1 MGRLTRSHDWSRTS
15 LGPISAWPQSLKT
28 TVGILLRS
36 PVPIVLLWGPDGVMI
51 YNDAYSSFAG
61 GRHPLLFGSKV
72 REGWPEVADFNDHVM
87 KVGLSGGTLSYR
99 DQELT
104 LYRNGAPEQVWMNLD
119 YSPVLDES
127 GRPAGV
133 LAVVV
138 ETTERVL
145 AQRALARTEERLSY
159 ALNAA
164 GMVGTFDWHI
174 QADTFYSDAR
184 FAAMFSVDPDKG
196 ETGAPIGEYFA
207 GIHPEDR
214 ERISDA
220 VNHAI
225 ATGERYTQEYRLLQK
240 DGTVRW
246 IEARGECLYDEEGKP
261 VRFPGV
267 AVDITERRRT
277 EATLRESEERFRN
290 VADNSPVMV
299 WVTGPDGSCTFLSR
313 SWYEFTGQ
321 TPETALGFGWL
332 DATHPD
338 DKAEAE
344 RIFLAANAKRESF
357 RLEYRLRRADGS
369 YAWAIDA
376 AAPRFGEDGEFLGY
390 VGSVVDID
398 ERKRLEVQLAET
410 SRRLDAIL
418 NNTQMAVFMMD
429 HRQHCV
435 YMNKAAEDLTGY
447 TLAEV
452 QGRPL
457 HDVVHHT
464 RPDGTPYPL
473 CECPIDRAL
482 PKNNQ
487 EQGEEIFVHKD
498 GRFYPVAFTASPIRD
513 EAGRPIGTVIEARNI
528 EQELRARAAMEAFNA
543 TLEQRVTEAIAER
556 EKVEA
561 LLRQSQKMEALG
573 QLTGGV
579 AHDFNN
585 LLQVISGN
593 LQLLAKDIAG
603 NVRAE
608 TRVQN
613 ALAGVSRGSKLAS
626 QLLAFGRRQ
635 PLEPKVVNI
644 GRFIKGMDD
653 MLRRTLGE
661 EIEVETVVSGG
672 LWNAQVDPG
681 QIENAILNLAINARD
696 AMNGQG
702 RLTIEAGNA
711 LLDDR
716 YALQHDVAAG
726 QYVMLAI
733 TDTGCGIPPEI
744 LDRVF
749 DPFFSTKPEG
759 KGTGLGLSMV
769 YGFVKQSG
777 GHIKIYSEVGQGTT
791 VRIYLPRVYEQED
804 VLTDLRTAPVR
815 GGSETILVV
824 EDDEDVRET
833 AVALLSDLGY
843 RVLKARDAT
852 SALSIIES
860 GLEIDL
866 LFTDVVMPG
875 PLRSPELARKARA
888 RLPHIAVLFT
898 SGYTENAI
906 VHGGRL
912 DPGVELLAKPYLRED
927 LARKIRHVLA
937 NQQQRNRVALSA
949 PDAAPPAARVAS
961 TKSWTVLLV
970 EDDELIR
977 SSTAEMLT
985 ELGHRVV
992 QAVDATSALKA
1003 LEADAVDILV
1013 ADVGLPDLSGAELA
1027 KRALEQRPGLG
1038 IIFATGDETVSAE
1051 DSLKRAVLLVKPY
1064 AEQELAQ
1071 ALSKAASPSR
1081 LDAAE

>member
-1 MGRLTRSHDWSRTS
+1 MAAATHLDFLDNSEMGRRTRAYDWSRTS
-15 LGPISAWPQSLKT
+15 LGPISSWPQSLKT

-36 PVPIVLLWGPDGVMI
+36 PVPIVLLWGQDGVMI
-51 YNDAYSSFAG
+51 YNDAYSGFAG

-72 REGWPEVADFNDHVM
+72 REGWPEVADFNDNVM

-104 LYRNGAPEQVWMNLD
+104 LYRKGVPEQVWMNLD

-138 ETTERVL
+138 ETTERIL
-145 AQRALARTEERLSY
+145 AQRALAKTQERLSY

-164 GMVGTFDWHI
+164 GMVGIYDWHI
-174 QADTFYSDAR
+174 QTDTFYSDAR

-196 ETGAPIGEYFA
+196 ETGAPIAEYFG
-207 GIHPEDR
+207 GIYPDDR
-214 ERISDA
+214 ERIGEA
-220 VNHAI
+220 VNHTI
-225 ATGERYTQEYRLLQK
+225 ATGSKYVQEYRLLQK
-240 DGTVRW
+240 NGTVRW
-246 IEARGECLYDEEGKP
+246 IDARGECLYDESGKP
-261 VRFPGV
+261 WRFIGTV
-267 AVDITERRRT
+267 VDITERKRI
-277 EATLRESEERFRN
+277 EE
-290 VADNSPVMV
+290 
-299 WVTGPDGSCTFLSR
+299 
-313 SWYEFTGQ
+313 
-321 TPETALGFGWL
+321 
-332 DATHPD
+332 
-338 DKAEAE
+338 
-344 RIFLAANAKRESF
+344 
-357 RLEYRLRRADGS
+357 
-369 YAWAIDA
+369 
-376 AAPRFGEDGEFLGY
+376 
-390 VGSVVDID
+390 
-398 ERKRLEVQLAET
+398 QLAEA

-418 NNTQMAVFMMD
+418 NNTKMAVFMMD
-429 HRQHCV
+429 ERQQCV
-435 YMNKAAEDLTGY
+435 YMNKAAEELTGY
-447 TLAEV
+447 TLAET

-482 PKNNQ
+482 PENNQ

-498 GRFYPVAFTASPIRD
+498 GSFYPVAFTASPIRD

-528 EQELRARAAMEAFNA
+528 EQELRARAALEAFNA
-543 TLEQRVTEAIAER
+543 TLEQRVAEAIAER

-561 LLRQSQKMEALG
+561 LLRQSQRMEALG

-603 NVRAE
+603 NARAE

-635 PLEPKVVNI
+635 PLEPKVVNV

-653 MLRRTLGE
+653 MLRRALGE
-661 EIEVETVVSGG
+661 EIEIETVVSGG
-672 LWNAQVDPG
+672 LWNTQIDPG

-696 AMNGQG
+696 AMGGRG

-726 QYVMLAI
+726 QYVMLAV
-733 TDTGCGIPPEI
+733 TDTGSGIPPEI
-744 LDRVF
+744 LERVF

-791 VRIYLPRVYEQED
+791 VKIYLPRVHEQED
-804 VLTDLRTAPVR
+804 VLTDLRTTPVR
-815 GGSETILVV
+815 GGTETILVV

-860 GLEIDL
+860 GIDIDL

-875 PLRSPELARKARA
+875 PMRSPELARKAQA
-888 RLPHIAVLFT
+888 RLPHMAVLFT

-912 DPGVELLAKPYLRED
+912 DPGVELLPKPYSRED

-937 NQQQRNRVALSA
+937 NQQQRNQ
-949 PDAAPPAARVAS
+949 VAS
-961 TKSWTVLLV
+961 SSPSHTTATAAKVASITSWTVLLV
-970 EDDELIR
+970 EDDDLIR
-977 SSTAEMLT
+977 SSTAEMLA
-985 ELGHRVV
+985 ELGHTVV
-992 QAVDATSALKA
+992 QAADAKSALKA
-1003 LEADAVDILV
+1003 LEAGPVDVLV
-1013 ADVGLPDLSGAELA
+1013 TDVGLPDLSGVELA
-1027 KRALEQRPGLG
+1027 RRASEDRPRLG
-1038 IIFATGDETVSAE
+1038 VVFATGDDAVSAE
-1051 DSLKRAVLLVKPY
+1051 QDLENAVLLVKPY
-1064 AEQELAQ
+1064 AVQDLAQ
-1071 ALSKAASPSR
+1071 ALASAVSSAR

>member
-1 MGRLTRSHDWSRTS
+1 MSSMRTIPSSEMLAATDLGFLGDSEMGQLTRSYDWSRTS

-36 PVPIVLLWGPDGVMI
+36 PVPIVLLWGSDGVMI
-51 YNDAYSSFAG
+51 YNDAYSGFAG

-72 REGWPEVADFNDHVM
+72 REGWPEVADFNDNVM
-87 KVGLSGGTLSYR
+87 KVGLGGGTLSYR

-104 LYRNGAPEQVWMNLD
+104 LYRKGAPEQVWMNLD

-138 ETTERVL
+138 ETTERIL
-145 AQRALARTEERLSY
+145 AERALAKTEERLSY

-164 GMVGTFDWHI
+164 GMVGIYDWHI
-174 QADTFYSDAR
+174 QTDTFYSDAR

-196 ETGAPIGEYFA
+196 EIGAPIAEYFG
-207 GIHPEDR
+207 GIHPDDR
-214 ERISDA
+214 GRIGEA
-220 VNHAI
+220 VNQTI
-225 ATGERYTQEYRLLQK
+225 ATGSKYAQEYRLLQP
-240 DGTVRW
+240 DGTIRW
-246 IEARGECLYDEEGKP
+246 IDARGECLYDDDGKP
-261 VRFPGV
+261 WRFIGTV
-267 AVDITERRRT
+267 VDITERKRI
-277 EATLRESEERFRN
+277 EE
-290 VADNSPVMV
+290 
-299 WVTGPDGSCTFLSR
+299 
-313 SWYEFTGQ
+313 
-321 TPETALGFGWL
+321 
-332 DATHPD
+332 
-338 DKAEAE
+338 
-344 RIFLAANAKRESF
+344 
-357 RLEYRLRRADGS
+357 
-369 YAWAIDA
+369 
-376 AAPRFGEDGEFLGY
+376 
-390 VGSVVDID
+390 
-398 ERKRLEVQLAET
+398 QLAET

-429 HRQHCV
+429 DRQQCV

-447 TLAEV
+447 TFAETRR
-452 QGRPL
+452 RPL
-457 HDVVHHT
+457 HDVIHHT
-464 RPDGTPYPL
+464 RPDGTPYPQ
-473 CECPIDRAL
+473 CDCPIDRAL

-487 EQGEEIFVHKD
+487 EQGEEVFVHKD
-498 GRFYPVAFTASPIRD
+498 GSFYPVAFTASPIRD

-528 EQELRARAAMEAFNA
+528 EEELRARAALEAFNA
-543 TLEQRVTEAIAER
+543 TLEQRVTDAIAER
-556 EKVEA
+556 EKVES
-561 LLRQSQKMEALG
+561 LLRNSQKMEALG

-593 LQLLAKDIAG
+593 LQLLTKDLAG
-603 NVRAE
+603 NARAE
-608 TRVQN
+608 ARVQN
-613 ALAGVSRGSKLAS
+613 ALAGVSRGSKLAA

-635 PLEPKVVNI
+635 PLEPKVVNV

-653 MLRRTLGE
+653 MLRRALGE
-661 EIEVETVVSGG
+661 EIDIETVVSGG
-672 LWNAQVDPG
+672 LWNTQVDPG

-696 AMNGQG
+696 AMGGRG

-716 YALQHDVAAG
+716 YALQHDVGAG
-726 QYVMLAI
+726 QYVLLAV
-733 TDTGCGIPPEI
+733 TDTGSGIAPEI

-777 GHIKIYSEVGQGTT
+777 GHIKLYSEVGQGTT
-791 VRIYLPRVYEQED
+791 VKIYLPRVHGQED
-804 VLTDLRTAPVR
+804 VLTDLRTVPVQ
-815 GGSETILVV
+815 GGTETILVV
-824 EDDEDVRET
+824 EDDDEVRET

-852 SALSIIES
+852 SALNVIES
-860 GLEIDL
+860 GLDIDL

-875 PLRSPELARKARA
+875 PLRSPELARKARL

-912 DPGVELLAKPYLRED
+912 DPGVELLPKPYSRED

-937 NQQQRNRVALSA
+937 NQQQRNRAASA
-949 PDAAPPAARVAS
+949 PAAHTEAAAMKVSNVAH
-961 TKSWTVLLV
+961 WTVLLV

-977 SSTAEMLT
+977 SSTAEMLAG
-985 ELGHRVV
+985 LGHTVLE
-992 QAVDATSALKA
+992 AEDAASALTL
-1003 LEADAVDILV
+1003 LEARSINLLV

-1027 KRALEQRPGLG
+1027 RRAMRIRPGLG
-1038 IIFATGDETVSAE
+1038 IVFATGDESVSTEPDLA
-1051 DSLKRAVLLVKPY
+1051 SAVLLVKPY
-1064 AEQELAQ
+1064 AEEELAQ
-1071 ALSKAASPSR
+1071 ALASAVARSK

>member
-1 MGRLTRSHDWSRTS
+1 MSSMLTTPSGETLAATDLDFLGNSEMGQLTRSYDWSRTS

-51 YNDAYSSFAG
+51 YNDAYSDFAG
-61 GRHPLLFGSKV
+61 GRHPHLFGSKV
-72 REGWPEVADFNDHVM
+72 REGWPEVADFNDNVM

-104 LYRNGAPEQVWMNLD
+104 LYRKGAPEQVWMNLD

-127 GRPAGV
+127 GQPAGV

-138 ETTERVL
+138 ETTERIL
-145 AQRALARTEERLSY
+145 AQRALAKTEERLSY

-164 GMVGTFDWHI
+164 GMVGIYDWHI
-174 QADTFYSDAR
+174 QTDTFYSDAR
-184 FAAMFSVDPDKG
+184 FAAMFSVDPNKG
-196 ETGAPIGEYFA
+196 ETGAPIAEYFG
-207 GIHPEDR
+207 GIHPDDR
-214 ERISDA
+214 ERIGEA
-220 VNHAI
+220 VNHTI
-225 ATGERYTQEYRLLQK
+225 ATGCKYVQEYRLLQQ
-240 DGTVRW
+240 DGTTRW
-246 IEARGECLYDEEGKP
+246 IDARGECLYDDNGKP
-261 VRFPGV
+261 WRFIGTV
-267 AVDITERRRT
+267 VDIT
-277 EATLRESEERFRN
+277 
-290 VADNSPVMV
+290 
-299 WVTGPDGSCTFLSR
+299 
-313 SWYEFTGQ
+313 Q
-321 TPETALGFGWL
+321 
-332 DATHPD
+332 
-338 DKAEAE
+338 
-344 RIFLAANAKRESF
+344 
-357 RLEYRLRRADGS
+357 
-369 YAWAIDA
+369 
-376 AAPRFGEDGEFLGY
+376 
-390 VGSVVDID
+390 
-398 ERKRLEVQLAET
+398 RKRIEEQLAET

-418 NNTQMAVFMMD
+418 NNTKMAVFMMND
-429 HRQHCV
+429 RHQCV

-447 TLAEV
+447 TLFET

-457 HDVVHHT
+457 HDVIHHT
-464 RPDGTPYPL
+464 HPDGTPYPL
-473 CECPIDRAL
+473 CDCPIDRAL
-482 PKNNQ
+482 PENNQ
-487 EQGEEIFVHKD
+487 EQGEEIFIHKD
-498 GRFYPVAFTASPIRD
+498 GSFYPVAFTASPIRD
-513 EAGRPIGTVIEARNI
+513 EAGRPVGTVIEARNI
-528 EQELRARAAMEAFNA
+528 EQELRARAALEAFNA
-543 TLEQRVTEAIAER
+543 TLEQRVTEAVAER

-603 NVRAE
+603 NERAE
-608 TRVQN
+608 ARVQN
-613 ALAGVSRGSKLAS
+613 ALVGVSRGSKLAA

-635 PLEPKVVNI
+635 PLEPKVVNV

-653 MLRRTLGE
+653 MLRRALGE

-672 LWNAQVDPG
+672 LWNTQIDPG

-696 AMNGQG
+696 AMNGRG

-733 TDTGCGIPPEI
+733 TDTGCGIPPDIME
-744 LDRVF
+744 RVF

-791 VRIYLPRVYEQED
+791 VKIYLPRVHDRED

-824 EDDEDVRET
+824 EDDDEVRET

-860 GLEIDL
+860 GLDIDL

-875 PLRSPELARKARA
+875 PLRSPELARKARL

-912 DPGVELLAKPYLRED
+912 DPGVELLPKPYSRED

-937 NQQQRNRVALSA
+937 NQQQRNR
-949 PDAAPPAARVAS
+949 AATASQSEAPAANIAS
-961 TKSWTVLLV
+961 ITHWTVLLV
-970 EDDELIR
+970 EDDDLIR
-977 SSTAEMLT
+977 SSTAEMLA
-985 ELGHRVV
+985 ELGHTVI
-992 QAVDATSALKA
+992 QAADAKSALTV
-1003 LEADAVDILV
+1003 LEGDPVDILV
-1013 ADVGLPDLSGAELA
+1013 TDVGLPDLSGIELA
-1027 KRALEQRPGLG
+1027 RRALESRSGLG
-1038 IIFATGDETVSAE
+1038 IVFATGDEAVSTE
-1051 DSLKRAVLLVKPY
+1051 QDLQKAVLLAKPY
-1064 AEQELAQ
+1064 AVQDLAQ
-1071 ALSKAASPSR
+1071 ALASAVSGPR

>member
-1 MGRLTRSHDWSRTS
+1 MSMISTIPSAEMADAANLDFLDNSEMGQRTRGYDWSQTS
-15 LGPISAWPQSLKT
+15 LGPISAWPQSLRT
-28 TVGILLRS
+28 TVGTLLRS
-36 PVPIVLLWGPDGVMI
+36 PVPIVLLWGPDGIMI
-51 YNDAYSSFAG
+51 YNDAYSGFAG

-72 REGWPEVADFNDHVM
+72 REGWPEVADFNDNVM

-104 LYRNGAPEQVWMNLD
+104 LYRKGAPEQVWMNLD

-133 LAVVV
+133 LAVVI
-138 ETTERVL
+138 ETTERIL
-145 AQRALARTEERLSY
+145 AQRALTQTQERLSY
-159 ALNAA
+159 ALTAA

-174 QADTFYSDAR
+174 QTDTFYSDAR
-184 FAAMFSVDPDKG
+184 FATMFSVDPEKG
-196 ETGAPIGEYFA
+196 EAGTSLAEYVA
-207 GIHPEDR
+207 GIHPDDR
-214 ERISDA
+214 ERIGHA
-220 VNHAI
+220 INHTI
-225 ATGERYTQEYRLLQK
+225 ATGEKYVQEYRLLQK
-240 DGTVRW
+240 DGTTLW
-246 IEARGECLYDEEGKP
+246 IDARGECLYDDEGKP
-261 VRFPGV
+261 WRFPGTV
-267 AVDITERRRT
+267 VDITERKRV
-277 EATLRESEERFRN
+277 EE
-290 VADNSPVMV
+290 
-299 WVTGPDGSCTFLSR
+299 
-313 SWYEFTGQ
+313 
-321 TPETALGFGWL
+321 
-332 DATHPD
+332 
-338 DKAEAE
+338 
-344 RIFLAANAKRESF
+344 
-357 RLEYRLRRADGS
+357 
-369 YAWAIDA
+369 
-376 AAPRFGEDGEFLGY
+376 
-390 VGSVVDID
+390 
-398 ERKRLEVQLAET
+398 QLAET

-418 NNTQMAVFMMD
+418 NNTKMAVFMMD
-429 HRQHCV
+429 DRQQCV
-435 YMNKAAEDLTGY
+435 YMNKAAEELTGY
-447 TLAEV
+447 TLAET

-473 CECPIDRAL
+473 CECPIDQAL
-482 PKNNQ
+482 PENNQ
-487 EQGEEIFVHKD
+487 EQGEEVFVHKD
-498 GRFYPVAFTASPIRD
+498 GSFYPVAFTASPIRN

-528 EQELRARAAMEAFNA
+528 EQELRARAALEAFNA

-593 LQLLAKDIAG
+593 LQLLSKDIAG
-603 NVRAE
+603 NERAE
-608 TRVQN
+608 ARVQN

-635 PLEPKVVNI
+635 PLEPKVVNV
-644 GRFIKGMDD
+644 GRFVKGMDE
-653 MLRRTLGE
+653 MLRRALGE
-661 EIEVETVVSGG
+661 EIEIETVVSGG
-672 LWNAQVDPG
+672 LWNTQVDPG

-696 AMNGQG
+696 AMAGRG

-716 YALQHDVAAG
+716 YALQHDVTAG
-726 QYVMLAI
+726 QYVMLAV
-733 TDTGCGIPPEI
+733 TDTGSGIPPEI
-744 LDRVF
+744 LERVF

-791 VRIYLPRVYEQED
+791 VKIYLPRVHEQED
-804 VLTDLRTAPVR
+804 VLTDLRTTPVR
-815 GGSETILVV
+815 GGTETILVV

-843 RVLKARDAT
+843 RVLKARDAM
-852 SALSIIES
+852 SALTVIES
-860 GLEIDL
+860 GIEIDL

-912 DPGVELLAKPYLRED
+912 DPGVELLPKPYSRED

-937 NQQQRNRVALSA
+937 NQQQRNQ
-949 PDAAPPAARVAS
+949 AAASSPSHPQTTAAKVAS
-961 TKSWTVLLV
+961 ITRWTILLV

-977 SSTAEMLT
+977 SSTSEMLA
-985 ELGHRVV
+985 ELGHTVV
-992 QAVDATSALKA
+992 QAADAKSALKA
-1003 LEADAVDILV
+1003 LEGDPVDILV
-1013 ADVGLPDLSGAELA
+1013 TDVGLPDLSGVELA
-1027 KRALEQRPGLG
+1027 RRASEYRPGMG
-1038 IIFATGDETVSAE
+1038 IVFATGDDAVTAE
-1051 DSLKRAVLLVKPY
+1051 QDLEKAVLLVKPY
-1064 AEQELAQ
+1064 AIKDLAH
-1071 ALSKAASPSR
+1071 ALASAVSSSR

>member
-1 MGRLTRSHDWSRTS
+1 MLTIPSTEMATATNLDFLGDSEMGQRTRSYDWSRTS

-36 PVPIVLLWGPDGVMI
+36 PVPIVLLWGQDGVMI
-51 YNDAYSSFAG
+51 YNDAYSGFAG

-104 LYRNGAPEQVWMNLD
+104 LYRKGVPEQVWMNLD

-133 LAVVV
+133 LAVVI
-138 ETTERVL
+138 ETTERIL
-145 AQRALARTEERLSY
+145 AQQALTQTQERLSY

-174 QADTFYSDAR
+174 QTDTFYSDAR
-184 FAAMFSVDPDKG
+184 FAAMFSVDPEKG
-196 ETGAPIGEYFA
+196 EAGTSLAEYLD
-207 GIHPEDR
+207 GIHPDDR
-214 ERISDA
+214 ERIGEA
-220 VNHAI
+220 INHTI
-225 ATGERYTQEYRLLQK
+225 ATGEKYVQEYRLLQK
-240 DGTVRW
+240 DGTTLW
-246 IEARGECLYDEEGKP
+246 IDARGECLYDDDGKP
-261 VRFPGV
+261 WRFPGTV
-267 AVDITERRRT
+267 VDITERKRI
-277 EATLRESEERFRN
+277 EE
-290 VADNSPVMV
+290 
-299 WVTGPDGSCTFLSR
+299 
-313 SWYEFTGQ
+313 
-321 TPETALGFGWL
+321 
-332 DATHPD
+332 
-338 DKAEAE
+338 
-344 RIFLAANAKRESF
+344 
-357 RLEYRLRRADGS
+357 
-369 YAWAIDA
+369 
-376 AAPRFGEDGEFLGY
+376 
-390 VGSVVDID
+390 
-398 ERKRLEVQLAET
+398 QLAET

-429 HRQHCV
+429 DRQQCV
-435 YMNKAAEDLTGY
+435 YMNRAAEDLTGY

-457 HDVVHHT
+457 HDAIHHT

-473 CECPIDRAL
+473 CDCPIDQAL
-482 PKNNQ
+482 PENNQ
-487 EQGEEIFVHKD
+487 EQGEEVFVHKD
-498 GRFYPVAFTASPIRD
+498 GSFYPVAFTASPIRD

-543 TLEQRVTEAIAER
+543 TLEERVAEAIAER
-556 EKVEA
+556 EKVET

-593 LQLLAKDIAG
+593 LQLLARDIAG
-603 NVRAE
+603 NPRAE
-608 TRVQN
+608 KRVQN

-635 PLEPKVVNI
+635 PLEPKVVNV
-644 GRFIKGMDD
+644 GRFVKGMDD
-653 MLRRTLGE
+653 MLRRALGE
-661 EIEVETVVSGG
+661 EIEIETVVSGG
-672 LWNAQVDPG
+672 LWNTQVDPG

-696 AMNGQG
+696 AMDGRG

-716 YALQHDVAAG
+716 YAIQNDVAPG
-726 QYVMLAI
+726 QYVMLAV
-733 TDTGCGIPPEI
+733 TDTGSGIRPEI
-744 LDRVF
+744 LERVF

-791 VRIYLPRVYEQED
+791 VKIYLPRVHESED

-815 GGSETILVV
+815 GGTETILVV

-912 DPGVELLAKPYLRED
+912 DPGVELLPKPYSRED

-937 NQQQRNRVALSA
+937 NQQQRNRAASSTSH
-949 PDAAPPAARVAS
+949 AAPAAARVAS
-961 TKSWTVLLV
+961 IRSWTVLLV

-992 QAVDATSALKA
+992 QAADATSALQSLA
-1003 LEADAVDILV
+1003 TDPVDILV
-1013 ADVGLPDLSGAELA
+1013 TDVGLPDLSGAELA
-1027 KRALEQRPGLG
+1027 KRALKHRPDLG
-1038 IIFATGDETVSAE
+1038 IVFATGDEAVSAE
-1051 DSLKRAVLLVKPY
+1051 HDLKRAVMLVKPY
-1064 AEQELAQ
+1064 AEEDLAQ
-1071 ALSKAASPSR
+1071 ALVAAVSKSR

>member
-1 MGRLTRSHDWSRTS
+1 MSLSSTIPSAEMADAATLDFLGDGEMGQRTRSYDWSRTS
-15 LGPISAWPQSLKT
+15 LGPISGWPQSLKT
-28 TVGILLRS
+28 TVGTLLRS
-36 PVPIVLLWGPDGVMI
+36 PVPIVLLWGPDGIMI
-51 YNDAYSSFAG
+51 YNDAYSGFAG

-72 REGWPEVADFNDHVM
+72 REGWPEIADFNDHVM
-87 KVGLSGGTLSYR
+87 KVGLGGGTLSYR

-104 LYRNGAPEQVWMNLD
+104 LYREGAPEQVWMNLD

-138 ETTERVL
+138 ETTERIL
-145 AQRALARTEERLSY
+145 AQQALTQTQERLSY

-174 QADTFYSDAR
+174 QTDTFYSDAR
-184 FAAMFSVDPDKG
+184 FAAMFSVDPEKG
-196 ETGAPIGEYFA
+196 EAGTCLAEYVA
-207 GIHPEDR
+207 GIHPDDR
-214 ERISDA
+214 ERIGSA
-220 VNHAI
+220 INHTI
-225 ATGERYTQEYRLLQK
+225 ATGEKYVQEYRLLQK
-240 DGTVRW
+240 DGTILW
-246 IEARGECLYDEEGKP
+246 IDARGECLYDGNGQP
-261 VRFPGV
+261 WRFPGTV
-267 AVDITERRRT
+267 VDITERKRI
-277 EATLRESEERFRN
+277 EE
-290 VADNSPVMV
+290 
-299 WVTGPDGSCTFLSR
+299 
-313 SWYEFTGQ
+313 
-321 TPETALGFGWL
+321 
-332 DATHPD
+332 
-338 DKAEAE
+338 
-344 RIFLAANAKRESF
+344 
-357 RLEYRLRRADGS
+357 
-369 YAWAIDA
+369 
-376 AAPRFGEDGEFLGY
+376 
-390 VGSVVDID
+390 
-398 ERKRLEVQLAET
+398 QLAET

-418 NNTQMAVFMMD
+418 NNTKMAVFMMD
-429 HRQHCV
+429 DRQQCV

-447 TLAEV
+447 TLAET

-473 CECPIDRAL
+473 CECPIDQAL
-482 PKNNQ
+482 PENNQ

-498 GRFYPVAFTASPIRD
+498 GTFYPVAFTASPIRD
-513 EAGRPIGTVIEARNI
+513 DAGRPIGTVLEARNI
-528 EQELRARAAMEAFNA
+528 EQELRARAALEAFNA
-543 TLEQRVTEAIAER
+543 TLEQRVTDAIAER

-593 LQLLAKDIAG
+593 LQLLTKDIAG
-603 NVRAE
+603 NERAE
-608 TRVQN
+608 ARVQN

-635 PLEPKVVNI
+635 PLEPKVVNV
-644 GRFIKGMDD
+644 GRFVKGMDD
-653 MLRRTLGE
+653 MLRRALGE
-661 EIEVETVVSGG
+661 EIEIETVVSGG
-672 LWNAQVDPG
+672 LWNTQVDPG

-696 AMNGQG
+696 AMDGRG

-716 YALQHDVAAG
+716 YAHQHDVAAG

-733 TDTGCGIPPEI
+733 TDTGSGIPAGMLE
-744 LDRVF
+744 RVF

-791 VRIYLPRVYEQED
+791 VKIYLPRVHEQED

-815 GGSETILVV
+815 GGTETILVV

-860 GLEIDL
+860 GIDIDL

-875 PLRSPELARKARA
+875 PMRSPELARKAQA
-888 RLPHIAVLFT
+888 RLPHVAVLFT

-912 DPGVELLAKPYLRED
+912 DPGVELLPKPYSRED

-937 NQQQRNRVALSA
+937 NQQQRNQ
-949 PDAAPPAARVAS
+949 AASSSPSYGDTTAAKVAS
-961 TKSWTVLLV
+961 ITRWTILLV
-970 EDDELIR
+970 EDDDLIR
-977 SSTAEMLT
+977 SSTAEMMA
-985 ELGHRVV
+985 ELGHTVV
-992 QAVDATSALKA
+992 QAADAKSALKA
-1003 LEADAVDILV
+1003 LEADPVDILV
-1013 ADVGLPDLSGAELA
+1013 TDVGLPDLSGIELA
-1027 KRALEQRPGLG
+1027 RRALEYRPGMG
-1038 IIFATGDETVSAE
+1038 VVFATGDDAVTAE
-1051 DSLKRAVLLVKPY
+1051 QDLGKAVLLVKPY
-1064 AEQELAQ
+1064 AIQDLAQ
-1071 ALSKAASPSR
+1071 ALASAASNRR